1 MPEFLLKPIVG
12 CRSHDK
18 APFLKH
24 NILSPSS
31 LVTTWYKRRKSGGI
45 FSYDFSTDLLLNT
58 FTVLRLRLAVFPFAL
73 VANYLELSTS
83 PADEFL

>member
-1 MPEFLLKPIVG
+1 MSEFLLKPIVG
-12 CRSHDK
+12 CRSHDN
-18 APFLKH
+18 APFLKY
-24 NILSPSS
+24 NILSPPSS

-58 FTVLRLRLAVFPFAL
+58 FTVWRLCLAVFHFAL

-83 PADEFL
+83 PAD